1 MSIPSRDEMVS
12 SILFS
17 ILIPNLLF
25 VLSLIVLV
33 YWWVGGLCVSL
44 CVRIYVCLYVRVERV
59 RERRGN
65 EREKVRRTEQRLR
78 VLKGN
83 FNTEVFYSY

>member
-1 MSIPSRDEMVS
+1 M
-12 SILFS
+12 
-17 ILIPNLLF
+17 
-25 VLSLIVLV
+25 
-33 YWWVGGLCVSL
+33 
-44 CVRIYVCLYVRVERV
+44 RIYVCLYVRVERV

-65 EREKVRRTEQRLR
+65 EREKERRTEERLR